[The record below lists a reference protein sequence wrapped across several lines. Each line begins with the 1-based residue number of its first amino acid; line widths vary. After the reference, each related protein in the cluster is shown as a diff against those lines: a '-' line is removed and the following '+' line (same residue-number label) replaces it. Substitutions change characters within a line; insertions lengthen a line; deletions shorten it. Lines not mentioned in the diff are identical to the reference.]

1 MLTLWY
7 QRCEIWIEFPVS
19 APIPSS
25 PCLASFCHW
34 PNVFGAPETPTA
46 QLQVQVLFEFEKS
59 LHHNN
64 GFIVIPA
71 LLVAGRLAPFCEETF
86 QQQQRLLLNGGRCP
100 GCLSSPADDTVAAL
114 ICDSSSY
121 LLCLLSV
128 KRWPP
133 LQLPSHLHVYRLKSL
148 LHPPHQSNR
157 CLLALSRFFICHI
170 CRAVSILHATL
181 NKQTIC
187 PITSSLRAS
196 FFTSSL
202 SAICHLLLNL
212 SEPFSHLV
220 IPSRL
225 RSASVPVP
233 PNSPPA
239 RRLPLS
245 CRTWKDS
252 FSLLCLL
259 WLCAAPSPGWI
270 CHWKSERA
278 LWRILNLKPSQT
290 ESVYLRVTTFLGAAG
305 CIGSPPLVP
314 RNRLIMFTTAALWWE
329 SSS

>member
-1 MLTLWY
+1 M
-7 QRCEIWIEFPVS
+7 
-19 APIPSS
+19 
-25 PCLASFCHW
+25 
-34 PNVFGAPETPTA
+34 
-46 QLQVQVLFEFEKS
+46 
-59 LHHNN
+59 
-64 GFIVIPA
+64 IPA

-86 QQQQRLLLNGGRCP
+86 QQQLLLNSGRCP
-100 GCLSSPADDTVAAL
+100 GCLSSPADDTIGAP

-148 LHPPHQSNR
+148 LCRPHRSSR
-157 CLLALSRFFICHI
+157 SLLAPSRVFICHI

-187 PITSSLRAS
+187 PITPSQRAL

-212 SEPFSHLV
+212 SQPFSHLV

-225 RSASVPVP
+225 RSASIPVP

-239 RRLPLS
+239 HRLPLS
-245 CRTWKDS
+245 CHTWKDS

-259 WLCAAPSPGWI
+259 
-270 CHWKSERA
+270 
-278 LWRILNLKPSQT
+278 
-290 ESVYLRVTTFLGAAG
+290 
-305 CIGSPPLVP
+305 
-314 RNRLIMFTTAALWWE
+314 
-329 SSS
+329 